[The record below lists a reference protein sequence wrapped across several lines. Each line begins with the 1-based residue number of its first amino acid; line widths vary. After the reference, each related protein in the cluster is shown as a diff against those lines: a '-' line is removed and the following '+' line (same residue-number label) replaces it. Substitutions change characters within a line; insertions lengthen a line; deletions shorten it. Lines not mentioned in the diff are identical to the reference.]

1 MCPVFSL
8 KKKPPEPRHSLSV
21 RLFGVQID
29 GEGLGGVFVV
39 PLVLLII
46 VAAGSTFVGGV
57 AWFARMFPQS
67 AVMQTPDDA
76 PPKD

>member
-1 MCPVFSL
+1 MFSL
-8 KKKPPEPRHSLSV
+8 NKKPPEPRHSLSV
-21 RLFGVQID
+21 RLFGLRID
-29 GEGLGGVFVV
+29 GQGLGGVFVV

-67 AVMQTPDDA
+67 AVMQTHADM